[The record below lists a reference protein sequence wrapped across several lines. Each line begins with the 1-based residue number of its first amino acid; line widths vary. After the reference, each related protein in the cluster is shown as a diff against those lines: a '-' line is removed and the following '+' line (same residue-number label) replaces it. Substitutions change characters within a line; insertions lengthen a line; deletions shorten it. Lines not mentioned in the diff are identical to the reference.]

1 MLVAMMVMLMLLM
14 TIMIMTMMTMLML
27 LKNIA
32 QNENEDEKF
41 FVVEKLG
48 VLMTTAMIKDKEK
61 SELKM
66 VQLLYGED
74 KVEILMNQQIAIKF
88 YN

>member
-1 MLVAMMVMLMLLM
+1 
-14 TIMIMTMMTMLML
+14 
-27 LKNIA
+27 
-32 QNENEDEKF
+32 
-41 FVVEKLG
+41 
-48 VLMTTAMIKDKEK
+48 MTTAMIKDKEK

-88 YN
+88 YNWLGT

>member
-1 MLVAMMVMLMLLM
+1 
-14 TIMIMTMMTMLML
+14 
-27 LKNIA
+27 
-32 QNENEDEKF
+32 
-41 FVVEKLG
+41 
-48 VLMTTAMIKDKEK
+48 MTTAMIKDKEK

>member
-1 MLVAMMVMLMLLM
+1 MVML
-14 TIMIMTMMTMLML
+14 LML

-32 QNENEDEKF
+32 RDNREDETIF
-41 FVVEKLG
+41 YEKLG

-88 YN
+88 YNWLGT

>member
-1 MLVAMMVMLMLLM
+1 MMVML
-14 TIMIMTMMTMLML
+14 LML

-32 QNENEDEKF
+32 RDNREDEKKNY
-41 FVVEKLG
+41 EKLG

>member
-1 MLVAMMVMLMLLM
+1 MMVML
-14 TIMIMTMMTMLML
+14 LML

-32 QNENEDEKF
+32 RDNREDEEEKNY
-41 FVVEKLG
+41 EKLG

>member
-1 MLVAMMVMLMLLM
+1 
-14 TIMIMTMMTMLML
+14 MLML

-48 VLMTTAMIKDKEK
+48 VLMTTSMIKDKEK
-61 SELKM
+61 MHKSEPNM
-66 VQLLYGED
+66 VQLLYEED

-88 YN
+88 YNWLGT